1 MEVDEEEE
9 EEDDEDGDGQEEN
22 EANEYNEEGEGNE
35 PIEEGGLKNEANPR
49 VETLE
54 EMLQKAIA
62 KVYIWMA
69 GIEPNQIGPALEG
82 WDNAAL
88 VQMADQEIR
97 QHPEKFILIITIF
110 TY

>member
-35 PIEEGGLKNEANPR
+35 PIEEGLENEANPR

-54 EMLQKAIA
+54 EMLQNAIA
-62 KVYIWMA
+62 KLYIWMA

-110 TY
+110 TF

>member
-1 MEVDEEEE
+1 MEVDEKEEK
-9 EEDDEDGDGQEEN
+9 EDDEDGQEEN
-22 EANEYNEEGEGNE
+22 KAN
-35 PIEEGGLKNEANPR
+35 EEGGLENEANPR
-49 VETLE
+49 METLE

-69 GIEPNQIGPALEG
+69 GIAPHQIGPTLEG

-110 TY
+110 TF